1 MVNEKSNQSIVDLPL
16 ASSTWDKE
24 ELDAILSVIETGKFS
39 MGDCV
44 RKFEEEFANY
54 FGSRFSLMF
63 NSGSSANLAMIA
75 GLRYRNPQILP
86 LGSEIIVPAVSW
98 STTYYPVHQLGYK
111 LRFVDVNISTLNMDV
126 EKVNAAINKNTGAI
140 FAVNLLGNPADLDAL
155 RALASLNNL
164 TLIEDNCESMG
175 AKLNQEYAGTFGLAG
190 SFSTFFSHHISTMEG
205 GFVVTDDESL
215 FETMKS
221 LRAHGWTRDLNP
233 INSVYPKSGSDW
245 EDLFRFVLP
254 GYNLRPIEIEAAI
267 GRVQLRKLSSFV
279 KIRRQNA
286 KRFMENMGKIPG
298 FLVQEQNG
306 ESSSF
311 GFSLIC
317 TDSMLGKRDKIINL
331 LTLAGVQTRPIVAG
345 NFTRNPVIKHL
356 NHATLDIYPN
366 ADLVH
371 DEGLFFGNH
380 HFDLSDKIDK
390 ICAILEEAVRTE
402 SRDA

>member
-1 MVNEKSNQSIVDLPL
+1 MVNKESNQSIVDLPL

-54 FGSRFSLMF
+54 FGARFSLMF

-75 GLRYRNPQILP
+75 GLRYRNPEILRP
-86 LGSEIIVPAVSW
+86 GSEIIVPAVSW

-111 LRFVDVNISTLNMDV
+111 LRFVDVNISSLNMDL

-140 FAVNLLGNPADLDAL
+140 FAVNLLGNPANLDAL

-298 FLVQEQNG
+298 YLVQEQNG

-317 TDSMLGKRDKIINL
+317 TDSMLGKRDKVINL

-356 NHATLDIYPN
+356 NHATLDVYPN

-390 ICAILEEAVRTE
+390 ICAILEETARTE